1 MPAISS
7 NKDQQ
12 QQAQKGQN
20 KKEFEPISIS
30 SLVED
35 SDRNNNLGSGSGMG
49 VVPGINSSNG
59 NVSSSNHPGND
70 YSDDRTSLPEQR
82 SSIDECLDLFKACC
96 KKKANFGK
104 YRLFK

>member
-1 MPAISS
+1 MPAIST

-20 KKEFEPISIS
+20 KKDFEPISIS

-35 SDRNNNLGSGSGMG
+35 SDRNLGSGSGMG
-49 VVPGINSSNG
+49 VVSGINSSNG

-96 KKKANFGK
+96 KKKANFGN
-104 YRLFK
+104 Y